1 MYFTKGFR
9 ENVETISLLSRPHAQ
24 GELRDFKALKRAYQN
39 YLASI
44 QPGLPVSRSEDID
57 FNNDPEDLKEF
68 ARAFNEESD
77 LRDIKS
83 SLLLRDFGDAPRKLE
98 TARAGYRRI
107 QERYPE
113 LGLLFRLAFNTIFSL
128 PSAEAGGGSASSA
141 VGVLWVNPR
150 ATWTEVDVVEF
161 LVHEL
166 THNLVFLDERR
177 FSHYVDLKKAVD
189 KENWAL
195 SAVLG
200 RLRPI
205 DKGVH
210 SLIVATEIL
219 LLRDKHTGHDDRYRV
234 HPPSDVLR
242 EKALRCADS
251 LLSLKN
257 RAELCRPRFIEL
269 TLMCR
274 ERLESL
280 SLPASPARPQAACV

>member
-1 MYFTKGFR
+1 MYFSKGFR
-9 ENVETISLLSRPHAQ
+9 ASVETVALLSRPH
-24 GELRDFKALKRAYQN
+24 GDGDFQDFAALKTAYQR
-39 YLASI
+39 YTASL
-44 QPGLPVSRSEDID
+44 QPGLPVSRSAEIE
-57 FNNDPEDLKEF
+57 FNNDPEDLAKF
-68 ARAFNEESD
+68 AAAFNEESD
-77 LRDIKS
+77 LRDIRS
-83 SLLLRDFGDAPRKLE
+83 SLLLRDFQDAPKKLE
-98 TARAGYRRI
+98 TARAAYERMS
-107 QERYPE
+107 ERYPE
-113 LGLLFRLAFNTIFSL
+113 LALLFKLAFNTIFSL

-150 ATWTEVDVVEF
+150 ATWSENDMIEF
-161 LVHEL
+161 LIHEL

-219 LLRDKHTGHDDRYRV
+219 LFRDKHTGHDDRYRV
-234 HPPSDVLR
+234 HPPSAILR

-257 RAELCRPRFIEL
+257 RSELCRPRFIEL
-269 TLMCR
+269 TRMCQ
-274 ERLESL
+274 ETLETL
-280 SLPASPARPQAACV
+280 SVPADKAAVLA